1 MNMNKFH
8 FKLKK
13 VPVIKIDPRF
23 EKLPLR
29 HLFIISLIIN
39 GVLVLSGLLAKFILP
54 PEIPLYYG
62 LPKNEDQLAKS
73 IYIILPAL
81 ISILITFT
89 NTVLSIIST
98 SIYLKKTLAFASISI
113 TILSIVATY
122 KIIFLVGSF

>member
-1 MNMNKFH
+1 MNKFH

>member
-1 MNMNKFH
+1 MNKFH
-8 FKLKK
+8 L
-13 VPVIKIDPRF
+13 

-81 ISILITFT
+81 ISILITIT

>member
-29 HLFIISLIIN
+29 HLFIISLVIN
-39 GVLVLSGLLAKFILP
+39 CVLILSGLFAKFVLP

-62 LPKNEDQLAKS
+62 LPKNEDQLANS

-81 ISILITFT
+81 ISILVTII
-89 NTVLSIIST
+89 NAVLSVISN
-98 SIYLKKTLAFASISI
+98 SVYLKKTLAFASILV

>member
-1 MNMNKFH
+1 MNVNKFH

-81 ISILITFT
+81 ISILITIT